1 MPQPEQRARER
12 IDQLLE
18 RAGWTVC
25 DAGQVNLSASR
36 GIAIREFPLKTGHG
50 FADYL
55 LQVNRVRRK
64 QATCRTGRPQKPAQG
79 FERSGT

>member
-1 MPQPEQRARER
+1 LPQPEQRARER

-18 RAGWTVC
+18 RAGWAVC

-50 FADYL
+50 FADYVL
-55 LQVNRVRRK
+55 YVDGKATRVRGVYESAR
-64 QATCRTGRPQKPAQG
+64 ALVG
-79 FERSGT
+79 